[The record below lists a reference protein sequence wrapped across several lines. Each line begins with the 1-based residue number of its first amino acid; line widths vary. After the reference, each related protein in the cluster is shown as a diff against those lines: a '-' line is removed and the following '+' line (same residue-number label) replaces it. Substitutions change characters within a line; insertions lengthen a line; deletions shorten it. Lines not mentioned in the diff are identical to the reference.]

1 MRFHLPHLMATLL
14 LAGSASAQTADL
26 TVQPYAA
33 IVARN
38 MFGLVAIPP
47 PPPPVVET
55 PDIPKITPNGIMNI
69 FGQLQV
75 LFKVAS
81 KGKPGQPGAED
92 AYTMT
97 EGERQE
103 EIEVVKI
110 DEKAGVV
117 TFNNHG
123 TVQELALE
131 VAKNGSTGAAPAGG
145 PGMGRFGGGGISP
158 ASLRPNMG
166 GIPAPVANRMSGFQ
180 TGSNP
185 GPNNL
190 GSSAGGLNSTQQKGE
205 ELSPEAEVIA
215 IEANRVMTQEAVD
228 KGFMPP
234 LPPTV
239 MTPADATAA
248 GGSPLFVPPV
258 TTKKTK

>member
-1 MRFHLPHLMATLL
+1 MRFHLPHLMASLV
-14 LAGSASAQTADL
+14 LAGSACAQNADL
-26 TVQPYAA
+26 TAQPYAA

-55 PDIPKITPNGIMNI
+55 PDLPKITPNGIMNI

-75 LFKVAS
+75 LFKVSTPA
-81 KGKPGQPGAED
+81 KQGQPATDD

-110 DEKAGVV
+110 DQKGGVV

-131 VAKNGSTGAAPAGG
+131 VAKNGSTGAPAGG
-145 PGMGRFGGGGISP
+145 PPGMGRFGG
-158 ASLRPNMG
+158 LRPNMS
-166 GIPAPVANRMSGFQ
+166 GIPAPIANRMGGMQ
-180 TGSNP
+180 TGANP
-185 GPNNL
+185 QPNNV
-190 GSSAGGLNSTQQKGE
+190 GASSTGGLNFAQQKE
-205 ELSPEAEVIA
+205 EEISPEAQVIA
-215 IEANRVMTQEAVD
+215 IEANRVLTQEAVD

-239 MTPADATAA
+239 MTPAEATAA
-248 GGSPLFVPPV
+248 GGSPLIAPPPPI
-258 TTKKTK
+258 KTK